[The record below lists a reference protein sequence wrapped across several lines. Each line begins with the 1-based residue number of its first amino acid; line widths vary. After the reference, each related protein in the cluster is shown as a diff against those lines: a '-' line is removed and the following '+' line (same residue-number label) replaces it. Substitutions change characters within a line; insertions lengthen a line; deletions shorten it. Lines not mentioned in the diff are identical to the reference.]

1 MQMLC
6 AVVRTRES
14 DLVGL
19 DHLTDAVRREK
30 NKTLGSCL
38 LGKSRQPL

>member
-1 MQMLC
+1 MTFPLTS
-6 AVVRTRES
+6 VVRTGES

-30 NKTLGSCL
+30 EKNQNARILPFS
-38 LGKSRQPL
+38 